1 MKNINLLLPN
11 PLLIYHEKFSPRI
24 AEKALHL
31 IQGNNKIKY
40 LIKFSKISLLK
51 PAYQAGNKLD
61 PAVCSK
67 YRNGKYYAFPIDFI
81 SSLVYSF
88 CS

>member
-51 PAYQAGNKLD
+51 PAYQA
-61 PAVCSK
+61 
-67 YRNGKYYAFPIDFI
+67 
-81 SSLVYSF
+81 
-88 CS
+88 